1 MKIPFVKRDIPK
13 RPAAIALVL
22 IAIAGVVAA
31 REKPAIDRLEARPP
45 QIEKAAAAP
54 DIDLARLRRSEANAP
69 QNDPFAPRS
78 FERAVQ
84 HAGAGAPAAPP
95 SAPALPFTYFGKLIE
110 NGKTEVFVMRGD
122 ELISIAAGQ
131 KIDGEYRV
139 DAITE
144 SSIVFT
150 YLPLKARL
158 SIELAEASG

>member
-1 MKIPFVKRDIPK
+1 VKIPFVKLDIPK
-13 RPAAIALVL
+13 RAAAIALVL
-22 IAIAGVVAA
+22 IAIAGVVAG
-31 REKPAIDRLEARPP
+31 REKPAIEVVESKPARIQEAAP
-45 QIEKAAAAP
+45 AP
-54 DIDLARLRRSEANAP
+54 DIDLAKLKRAQANAP

-78 FERAVQ
+78 FEPAVR
-84 HAGAGAPAAPP
+84 HAVAGAPAAP

-150 YLPLKARL
+150 YLPLKTKL